1 MHIIGNKRSEVDC
14 QSHRKI
20 SVNATTTIVAIDKKK
35 HRELHKI
42 KLRNLFLPS
51 SQLMDSPGL
60 CESPSLTLANSNK
73 PKNNELL
80 HELGSSL
87 LPLAAAVADLVALD
101 EAHSCHTPPGG
112 FIPTSKDNEAK
123 IAAKI
128 PMPFFNEPTN
138 FSLLATEPRCC

>member
-1 MHIIGNKRSEVDC
+1 MHIIGNKRSEVHF

-35 HRELHKI
+35 HIELHKI
-42 KLRNLFLPS
+42 KLRNWLLPS

-80 HELGSSL
+80 HELGSVSL
-87 LPLAAAVADLVALD
+87 LPSAAAVADLV
-101 EAHSCHTPPGG
+101 SIG
-112 FIPTSKDNEAK
+112 
-123 IAAKI
+123 
-128 PMPFFNEPTN
+128 
-138 FSLLATEPRCC
+138 